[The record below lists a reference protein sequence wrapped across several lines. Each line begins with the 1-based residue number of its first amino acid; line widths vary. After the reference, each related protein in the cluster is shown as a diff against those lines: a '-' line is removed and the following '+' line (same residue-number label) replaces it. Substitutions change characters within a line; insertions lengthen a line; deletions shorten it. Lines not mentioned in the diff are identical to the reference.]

1 MKPEESPWNRRLTIE
16 EIEWKQE
23 QLQPPPYDVVIDREK
38 IKGHEQ
44 AILGEIDD
52 IIKKIT
58 EAARMDSD
66 LYIICE
72 MAKAWI
78 KEQEEKT

>member
-1 MKPEESPWNRRLTIE
+1 MNPEESPWNRRLTIE
-16 EIEWKQE
+16 EIERRQE
-23 QLQPPPYDVVIDREK
+23 QLQPPPYGFVISREK
-38 IKGHEQ
+38 IKEHEQ

-52 IIKKIT
+52 IMKKAID
-58 EAARMDSD
+58 AARMDSD

-78 KEQEEKT
+78 REQEKKT

>member
-1 MKPEESPWNRRLTIE
+1 MNPEESPWNRRLTIE
-16 EIEWKQE
+16 EIERKQE
-23 QLQPPPYDVVIDREK
+23 QLQRPPYDVVIDREK

-44 AILGEIDD
+44 EILQCIDD
-52 IIKKIT
+52 IMEKVID
-58 EAARMDSD
+58 AARMDAE

-78 KEQEEKT
+78 REQEEKT